1 MHNWWLVQTVLEGWH
16 LKYLQVHR
24 TSQFL
29 NFSDPTPKFSRCGLW
44 VAFSWWLI
52 DKIQYKYIT
61 LWWKGKK
68 WFLIFFIFQ
77 THYFNPSKML
87 HSDTADFIHT
97 RRKHH
102 ACCLWQCYYMEVG
115 SCQVNRISPMTHD
128 KYVPNLNM
136 EQEPSHNQRKI
147 CWYRGTENMTEKNSV
162 KWFELSQ

>member
-61 LWWKGKK
+61 LWWKGKNDFWYFLFSRPIILTHPKCYTPIRQISFTRDGNTMLAVSDNATIWRWDRVK
-68 WFLIFFIFQ
+68 WTESLQ
-77 THYFNPSKML
+77 
-87 HSDTADFIHT
+87 
-97 RRKHH
+97 
-102 ACCLWQCYYMEVG
+102 W
-115 SCQVNRISPMTHD
+115 PMT
-128 KYVPNLNM
+128 NM
-136 EQEPSHNQRKI
+136 YQTLTWSKSQVITKGRYADIEALKI
-147 CWYRGTENMTEKNSV
+147 WLKRT
-162 KWFELSQ
+162 L